1 MEKLAL
7 KNSRDN
13 YDNEDNYK
21 NDNEYTSVNSGA
33 KNIPNEFTTC
43 HC

>member
-1 MEKLAL
+1 MENLAL

-13 YDNEDNYK
+13 YDNE
-21 NDNEYTSVNSGA
+21 NDNKEDNEHASVNSGA
-33 KNIPNEFTTC
+33 KNISNKFTTC